1 MCFVRQ
7 LLTWRCSGVV
17 RFLILLLSVFAF
29 LALSQVEDCID
40 LTLEPKPVGYGATR
54 RMARRF
60 DETLIVEV
68 EVVDTKEN
76 NGRVF

>member
-1 MCFVRQ
+1 MSCVFVSLP
-7 LLTWRCSGVV
+7 LL
-17 RFLILLLSVFAF
+17 
-29 LALSQVEDCID
+29 QVEDCID

-76 NGRVF
+76 NGRIF

>member
-1 MCFVRQ
+1 MCFHLFRWKSSAAWF
-7 LLTWRCSGVV
+7 TS
-17 RFLILLLSVFAF
+17 LSSLFPSSCASCCPF
-29 LALSQVEDCID
+29 QVEDCID
-40 LTLEPKPVGYGATR
+40 LTLEPKPVGYGASR

-76 NGRVF
+76 NGRIF